1 MTEKI
6 RKNKNELSEKEIVQ
20 MVKKEYFRRRE
31 EKLSFERSWLL
42 NINFLMGNQYCYISP
57 TGEVCLAEKNFPY
70 ESREVFNHIAPIIE
84 TRLAKLGK
92 VRPSL
97 GVRPS
102 GNSENDLQ
110 TAKLCKSIL
119 SSLQSELNMSDIIS
133 KASVWSEVTGTVFYK
148 VVWDENRG
156 NVVGHIKEDGLVEK
170 ISADKKYPQSELV
183 YDGDVDI
190 VVVSPFEIY
199 PFSSGDC
206 SISNEPSIIHV
217 RSEDASKIRQKYN
230 LSDDVIVGET
240 LDTISIDVGGFNDFS
255 SGSSNIKKM
264 VGGKKENQVM
274 VYEYWQKP
282 DEEYPFGRL
291 IIVAGDTLLYDD
303 VMPFDDYPFIK
314 QVSGDTVGGFW
325 GTSVIDRCIPV
336 QRAYNGVKNRK
347 LEYISR
353 LTSGVL
359 AVEEG
364 SVDID
369 ALCDEG
375 LTPGKVLVYRNGA
388 NIPAFLPAS
397 TIPPALNDEED
408 RLYEELVNLTGVSE
422 LMRNSNL
429 PDSVTSGTAISLL
442 IEQDDTRLSVPAEN
456 IRQAVLEISKKVV
469 KLYKEFA
476 TVPKLAKVA
485 DESGDLQIFYW
496 KGSDLTSDDIVLET
510 ANELNESVA
519 SRKNMVL
526 ELFRLGLF
534 SDENGKLSASK
545 KAKIIDMLGFGSFE
559 SGQDQESLHIK
570 RAKIE
575 NISSGDLVALE
586 IDDHMVHIDEHT
598 KYVLEKT
605 ISGKSEEELSKI
617 INHIRD
623 HKVLMKLNDNV

>member
-1 MTEKI
+1 
-6 RKNKNELSEKEIVQ
+6 
-20 MVKKEYFRRRE
+20 
-31 EKLSFERSWLL
+31 
-42 NINFLMGNQYCYISP
+42 
-57 TGEVCLAEKNFPY
+57 
-70 ESREVFNHIAPIIE
+70 
-84 TRLAKLGK
+84 
-92 VRPSL
+92 
-97 GVRPS
+97 
-102 GNSENDLQ
+102 
-110 TAKLCKSIL
+110 
-119 SSLQSELNMSDIIS
+119 
-133 KASVWSEVTGTVFYK
+133 
-148 VVWDENRG
+148 
-156 NVVGHIKEDGLVEK
+156 
-170 ISADKKYPQSELV
+170 
-183 YDGDVDI
+183 
-190 VVVSPFEIY
+190 
-199 PFSSGDC
+199 
-206 SISNEPSIIHV
+206 
-217 RSEDASKIRQKYN
+217 
-230 LSDDVIVGET
+230 
-240 LDTISIDVGGFNDFS
+240 
-255 SGSSNIKKM
+255 M

-291 IIVAGDTLLYDD
+291 IIVAGDVLLYDD

-476 TVPKLAKVA
+476 TIPKLAKVA

-575 NISSGDLVALE
+575 NISDGDLIAIE
-586 IDDHMVHIDEHT
+586 IDNHLVHIDEHT